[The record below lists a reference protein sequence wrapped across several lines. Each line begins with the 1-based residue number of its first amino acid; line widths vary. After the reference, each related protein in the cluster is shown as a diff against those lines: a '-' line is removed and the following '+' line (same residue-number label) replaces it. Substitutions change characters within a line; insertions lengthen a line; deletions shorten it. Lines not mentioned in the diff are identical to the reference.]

1 MKSPSLNKEVGEF
14 FIVIFIVN
22 CLIFL
27 ITNSKPLFL
36 LKCSAEKVVFL
47 LLLEDVMQEYIYHYL
62 AKGFTKKTMIN
73 QASRIERIFL
83 TKKRNFR
90 IKKYFSACSK
100 SIRAIKATMWIE
112 TTQRYLQALNDFE
125 LFENAMPS
133 SNFETHRVKILV

>member
-1 MKSPSLNKEVGEF
+1 MLNLSYNKLKTTFSVEVFSRKGGF
-14 FIVIFIVN
+14 FIVVRRCN
-22 CLIFL
+22 ARVYLSL
-27 ITNSKPLFL
+27 PSKR
-36 LKCSAEKVVFL
+36 
-47 LLLEDVMQEYIYHYL
+47 IY
-62 AKGFTKKTMIN
+62 KKDDDK

-90 IKKYFSACSK
+90 IRKYFSACSK

-125 LFENAMPS
+125 LIENAMPS